1 MFENKGHYQR
11 VWLYILEVG
20 GGYSYEKVG
29 VRHWKQSDS
38 FMLFK
43 AAEFSAARNSMPSLS
58 VLPECV
64 CLCCLAG
71 GGGGRGGGEGVM
83 FSKNEMSV

>member
-11 VWLYILEVG
+11 IWLYVLEVG
-20 GGYSYEKVG
+20 GGYSNKKVG

-43 AAEFSAARNSMPSLS
+43 AAEFSAARNSRPIYLAR
-58 VLPECV
+58 VFCLNVCV
-64 CLCCLAG
+64 CVTCGGGGG
-71 GGGGRGGGEGVM
+71 GGGGRVD
-83 FSKNEMSV
+83 VQ